1 MIKPR
6 TTVKVSLLGLML
18 FLLSALELFP
28 ETLLQE
34 WVEDHNVRMEFDGYL
49 EQAHLFREG
58 RKVVLDFWGRWPM
71 ALRIESGS

>member
-34 WVEDHNVRMEFDGYL
+34 WVEDHGVRMEFDGYPGAGAPL
-49 EQAHLFREG
+49 SRGNERLL
-58 RKVVLDFWGRWPM
+58 LDFWGRW
-71 ALRIESGS
+71 AHGLWG